1 MDAMAIGIPVVA
13 TDCSPGGA
21 AFLIKDKKNGLL
33 VKRGEA
39 FAVYEGMKYMIE
51 HPEEAD
57 EMGRKALEIEQ
68 LLDSEKIE
76 KQWEDY
82 LLTLCDKN

>member
-1 MDAMAIGIPVVA
+1 M
-13 TDCSPGGA
+13 
-21 AFLIKDKKNGLL
+21 
-33 VKRGEA
+33 
-39 FAVYEGMKYMIE
+39 YEGMKYMIE

-68 LLDSEKIE
+68 LLDSDKIE

-82 LLTLCDKN
+82 LLTLCNKN